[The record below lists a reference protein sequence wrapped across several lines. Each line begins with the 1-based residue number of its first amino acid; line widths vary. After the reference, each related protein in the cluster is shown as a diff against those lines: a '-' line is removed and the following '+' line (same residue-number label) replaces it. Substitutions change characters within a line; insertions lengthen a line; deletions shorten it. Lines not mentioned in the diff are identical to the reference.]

1 MMIRHLDHLLEI
13 LGEDGVALGS
23 DFDGALMPRDL
34 PDASALPVLIKAM
47 DDAGYGPDLISKIAC
62 NNWIGLLERTW
73 R

>member
-47 DDAGYGPDLISKIAC
+47 GDAGYGPDLIRKIAC
-62 NNWIGLLERTW
+62 DNWIGLLERTW